1 MKYITLTWDRKQ
13 GFQKNFFRLNYYK
26 GGDSMNKSIIL
37 ITFET
42 ISIFFSSIF
51 TFACG
56 FYVLKITH
64 SGSTFGTYLAIL
76 AVITTVSSPF

>member
-1 MKYITLTWDRKQ
+1 
-13 GFQKNFFRLNYYK
+13 
-26 GGDSMNKSIIL
+26 MNKSIIL
-37 ITFET
+37 IIFET

-76 AVITTVSSPF
+76 AVITTVSSP